1 MRKVVFAG
9 LFTLLATVTAAQ
21 ADLRDDALAAV
32 QRCSGV
38 SDKAQRLACFDSA
51 AVQVPGALNAPVT
64 ASAGPARPQPR
75 QRGNFFTRMLGLENQ
90 RPPQTTVAQF
100 GSESIANGGAS
111 AFPTKISGDTVNQI
125 HARLTAYQFTGG
137 YVTVTLDNGQ
147 VWRQSPSDSPLG
159 GLVKPAPSYAVAISR
174 DRGGNYAMKLSGLA
188 GTIAVR
194 RIQ

>member
-1 MRKVVFAG
+1 MRKVGFVG
-9 LFTLLATVTAAQ
+9 LFTLLTTVTAAQ

-64 ASAGPARPQPR
+64 ASAEPARPQPR
-75 QRGNFFTRMLGLENQ
+75 QRGNFFSRMLGLENQ

-100 GSESIANGGAS
+100 GSESIANGGMT
-111 AFPTKISGDTVNQI
+111 AFPTKISGDTVHQI
-125 HARLTAYQFTGG
+125 RARLTAYEFTGG

-147 VWRQSPSDSPLG
+147 VWRQSASDSPLG
-159 GLVKPAPSYAVAISR
+159 GLVKPAPSYAAAISR
-174 DRGGNYAMKLSGLA
+174 DRGGSYAMKLSGLA

-194 RIQ
+194 RLQ